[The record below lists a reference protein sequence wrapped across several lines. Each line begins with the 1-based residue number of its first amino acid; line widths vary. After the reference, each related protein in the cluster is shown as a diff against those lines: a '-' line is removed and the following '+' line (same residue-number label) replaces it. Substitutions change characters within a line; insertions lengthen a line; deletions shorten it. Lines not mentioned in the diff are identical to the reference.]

1 MKALVTGGTGFIG
14 SHLVEA
20 LLKNGVEVRCLVR
33 DLGHLKWLAGLD
45 VEIIRGDTDIEAS
58 LSAAVAGVDYV
69 FHAAG
74 ITKAARAWDYY
85 RVNAQGTENLLRAAL
100 REAGRIRKFV
110 LVSSQAAAGPSKD
123 GVPRREDDEPMP
135 VSDYGRSKL
144 LAERHALAVKDEL
157 NIAIVRPTS
166 VYGPRDRDIFTF
178 FKMVQR
184 GFRTAFF
191 EKRLLSVCFVSDI
204 VEGTVNAAFE
214 ETKSGDAFFLA
225 HPDVL
230 DWDFIGEAIARALG
244 VRPRRVVIPV
254 PLMGA
259 VALCA
264 EAFSVFSRKPALLN
278 SQKMAEIRQRFWVV
292 ATNKAEEVLKFKA
305 RVDFPTGAKITAEWY
320 RLHGWL

>member
-20 LLKNGVEVRCLVR
+20 LLKKGIETRCLVR
-33 DLGHLKWLAGLD
+33 DPAQLKWLAGLD
-45 VEIIRGDTDIEAS
+45 AEIIRGDTEAADS

-74 ITKAARAWDYY
+74 ITKAARPQYYY
-85 RVNAQGTENLLRAAL
+85 RINAQGTENLLMAAL
-100 REAGRIRKFV
+100 REAGRIKKFV
-110 LVSSQAAAGPSKD
+110 LVSSQAAAGPSRE
-123 GVPRREDDEPMP
+123 GIPRREDDEPMP

-178 FKMVQR
+178 FKMVQK

-191 EKRLLSVCFVSDI
+191 EKRFLSVCFVSDI

-214 ETKSGDAFFLA
+214 DTRSGDAFFLA

-230 DWDFIGEAIARALG
+230 DWDFIGEAIANALG
-244 VRPRRVVIPV
+244 VKAKRLAVPV

-264 EAFSVFSRKPALLN
+264 EVFSAISGKPALLN
-278 SQKMAEIRQRFWVV
+278 RQKMAEIRQRFWVV
-292 ATNKAEEVLKFKA
+292 DTKKAEEVLKFKA